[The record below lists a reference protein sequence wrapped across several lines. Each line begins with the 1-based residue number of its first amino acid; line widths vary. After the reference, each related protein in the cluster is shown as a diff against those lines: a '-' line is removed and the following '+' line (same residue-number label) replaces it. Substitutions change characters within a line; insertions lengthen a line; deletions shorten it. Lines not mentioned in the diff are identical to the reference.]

1 MASHSKTAR
10 RMNHDQSN
18 SVCRR
23 SFRRT
28 GIPSGVELQ
37 EEA

>member
-1 MASHSKTAR
+1 MASHSKTTR

-18 SVCRR
+18 SVYCR

-28 GIPSGVELQ
+28 GISSGVELQ
-37 EEA
+37 EE